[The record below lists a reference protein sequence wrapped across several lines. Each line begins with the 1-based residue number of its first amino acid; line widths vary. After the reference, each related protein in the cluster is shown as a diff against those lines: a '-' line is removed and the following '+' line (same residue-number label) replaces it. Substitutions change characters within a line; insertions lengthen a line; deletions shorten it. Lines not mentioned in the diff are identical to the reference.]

1 MVESINKLHPQLNL
15 HAFVN
20 MDVFPQTQIRVVN
33 CLHPHVGKVK
43 RQRAQVVC
51 RTSAVCRAGRERGA
65 GRSGPQEVNKGIS
78 IEPTGQSLLVL
89 RNGNLSAQV
98 ERITAKP
105 QREAGLES
113 ISSLDLRSEER
124 RVGKESRS

>member
-1 MVESINKLHPQLNL
+1 MIESINKLHPQLNL

-20 MDVFPQTQIRVVN
+20 MDVFPQTQICVVN

-65 GRSGPQEVNKGIS
+65 GRGCSQNGNKGIS

-98 ERITAKP
+98 ERITA
-105 QREAGLES
+105 
-113 ISSLDLRSEER
+113 
-124 RVGKESRS
+124 

>member
-1 MVESINKLHPQLNL
+1 MIEGIDKLHAQLDF
-15 HAFVN
+15 HAFVD
-20 MDVFPQTQIRVVN
+20 MDVFTQTQVSIVN
-33 CLHPHVGKVK
+33 CLHPDVGKVK

-65 GRSGPQEVNKGIS
+65 GRSGPQEVYKGIS

-98 ERITAKP
+98 ERIVGKP

-113 ISSLDLRSEER
+113 ISSLDLPTTDNRISPPTCM
-124 RVGKESRS
+124 

>member
-1 MVESINKLHPQLNL
+1 MAERINKLHPQFNL

-20 MDVFPQTQIRVVN
+20 MDVVPQTQSRVVN

-51 RTSAVCRAGRERGA
+51 RTSAVGRAGRKRGA
-65 GRSGPQEVNKGIS
+65 GRGCSQNGNKGIS

-113 ISSLDLRSEER
+113 ISSLDLPTTDN
-124 RVGKESRS
+124 RVSPPTCM